1 MCVHSSSTHDH
12 NYFPYSVSQ
21 ESLNTYHTLYTTL
34 GTRANYVTPAHVELN
49 TPKTL
54 TNNYSIISCNCKNA
68 KNENCRMLWEQI
80 MRKSLTRLL
89 SPWSF
94 HFAWSPLVFYKLSL
108 VYSEEEHPKL
118 PPWPF
123 TFHLE
128 HGHRCAFGVAWL
140 PSPLAGRHTW
150 HGGYGWQ
157 ESPRL
162 P

>member
-1 MCVHSSSTHDH
+1 MCVHSSSTPDH
-12 NYFPYSVSQ
+12 NYFPYPVSQ

-128 HGHRCAFGVAWL
+128 HGHQCAFGVAWL